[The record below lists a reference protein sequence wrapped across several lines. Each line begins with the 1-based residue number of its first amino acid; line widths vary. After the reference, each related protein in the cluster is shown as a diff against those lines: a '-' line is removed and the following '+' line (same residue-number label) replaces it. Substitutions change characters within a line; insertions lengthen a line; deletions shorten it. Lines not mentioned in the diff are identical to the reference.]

1 MVLAADYPILGAFWT
16 LLMFTGF
23 IIWLILLFNVF
34 GDIFR
39 RHDIGGGMKALW
51 IVLLVV
57 VPYFGVFIY
66 LITQHNSM
74 QERSI
79 QAQQDAKAAF
89 DAYVQQAAGTSK
101 VDEIAKANE
110 LLASGAITQDE
121 FNALKAKALS

>member
-1 MVLAADYPILGAFWT
+1 MVLAADYPVLGAFWT

-23 IIWLILLFNVF
+23 IIWLFLLFQVF
-34 GDIFR
+34 GDLFR
-39 RHDIGGGMKALW
+39 RHDIKGGLKALW
-51 IVLLVV
+51 IVVLVIF
-57 VPYFGVFIY
+57 PYISVLVY
-66 LITQHNSM
+66 LITQHNGIT
-74 QERSI
+74 ERTQ

-89 DAYVQQAAGTSK
+89 DEYVKQAAGTSK